1 VAKPKDGKAIYRRR
15 IERGLAKGLTR
26 AAARGHARAG
36 EGPPRNVRWTVSP
49 ADPLHKGF
57 ERVKA
62 GETLTQTA
70 KALGVSRERLR
81 AYIGEFG
88 EFRRVGRQG
97 RIVADRRLFQ
107 LPLYTSGSLRK
118 VIVDADGASALGRYM
133 AAVGRFLASN
143 DASILTPFEGRGVV
157 DAFGKTFPFETDPN
171 ALYAL
176 DAKGEL
182 AFHQVYQIQI

>member
-1 VAKPKDGKAIYRRR
+1 MPKPKDGKAVYQRR
-15 IERGLAKGLTR
+15 IERGLAKGLSR
-26 AAARGHARAG
+26 AAARGHAPAG
-36 EGPPRNVRWTVSP
+36 EGPSRNVRWAISP
-49 ADPLHKGF
+49 TDALHKGF

-81 AYIGEFG
+81 AYIGEYS

-97 RIVADRRLFQ
+97 RIVTDRRLFQ
-107 LPLYTSGSLRK
+107 LPLYTNGQVRK
-118 VIVDADGASALGRYM
+118 VVVDAEGASNLGRYM
-133 AAVGRFLASN
+133 AAVGRFLATN
-143 DASILTPFEGRGVV
+143 DASILAPFEGQGVV
-157 DAFGKTFPFETDPN
+157 NAFGQFLAFETDPN